1 MLSVVNLTKSGMETS
16 ENSVH
21 FSDNLGNTPLLIAAF
36 NDSIQT
42 IELLLEFGVEKI
54 DLAAIKNYMKYY
66 WHLVQI
72 QILRTQIIESLMI

>member
-1 MLSVVNLTKSGMETS
+1 METS

-21 FSDNLGNTPLLIAAF
+21 FRDNLGNNPLLITAF

-42 IELLLEFGVEKI
+42 IELLLDFGAEKI

-72 QILRTQIIESLMI
+72 QILRTQIIENLMI

>member
-1 MLSVVNLTKSGMETS
+1 METS

-21 FSDNLGNTPLLIAAF
+21 FSDNLGNTPLLIAGF

-42 IELLLEFGVEKI
+42 IELLLDFGVEKI

-66 WHLVQI
+66 
-72 QILRTQIIESLMI
+72 